1 MNDTTTKFTISPAVM
16 KGLGLTAEALLQ
28 LNEYRYSILRV
39 ERELPTRNGSA
50 AMTLSATVALQ
61 ADGGVEVVDM
71 AASLTVEEKRIFPQ
85 PASTPANQRFIL
97 GYAALC
103 EQTRLHI
110 YARDDDRWLGPA
122 AVGESD
128 SIVQLTAGVSGTW
141 CPELKALFLK
151 HAAVPFYPDSPGTL
165 NIAENVSLEEWME
178 ASGCEHVR
186 DHYIASDVRN
196 FVRNSRPGTHF
207 SNQLTRWYLHAV
219 ENDC

>member
-1 MNDTTTKFTISPAVM
+1 MNDTIPKVTVSKELLEQ
-16 KGLGLTAEALLQ
+16 LGLTDVDLKRLNGGWYSRLVLRKPLAPLGLLATDATAVPVVHSTITCSVDGAL
-28 LNEYRYSILRV
+28 
-39 ERELPTRNGSA
+39 ELAGI
-50 AMTLSATVALQ
+50 TVA
-61 ADGGVEVVDM
+61 VH
-71 AASLTVEEKRIFPQ
+71 EERVPPSI
-85 PASTPANQRFIL
+85 PANQQFIL
-97 GYAALC
+97 DYAALC
-103 EQTRLHI
+103 EQTGLHI
-110 YARDDDRWLGPA
+110 CARDDDRWLGPA